1 MTSFPRS
8 KILARAL
15 MAALLPVAMTACSQ
29 SPSPSSTADSAD
41 RADVSADATD
51 DVRTAGDAGA
61 NTAAADTP
69 GMQDGEPGD
78 PRAVPPIA
86 PQTTA
91 DPSTTPGGEP
101 GDAEPAMKPLP
112 PVKAASADAE
122 LAQDSP
128 LRAQVLLER
137 AFFSP
142 GEIDGAVGSNM
153 RRAVEAFQRAHDIGV
168 SGTMDAATWEALGED
183 NEPVLIEHTLSAE
196 EVAGPF
202 ADTPDDPAAMAKRDA
217 LPYESVEEKV
227 AEQFHASPAL
237 LAKLNPDTELVA
249 GATITVPNVQR
260 ATRLP
265 TAARV
270 VVDKSESALLIEDD
284 SGRVVAHFPVTTGSA
299 QFPLPIGEWKITGV
313 AHDPVWQ
320 FDPDLIAGTDASD
333 KEAEIPAGP
342 NNPVGTTWI
351 DLTKEHYG
359 IHGTPNPAKIG
370 KTESNGC
377 IRMTNWSAAAL
388 AEAVKPGLP
397 VTMRE

>member
-1 MTSFPRS
+1 MTRPTPNL
-8 KILARAL
+8 LARAV
-15 MAALLPVAMTACSQ
+15 MCALLPAALAACDVDPATRAATDATAPADTRVAADGQPIAGDASGAVASGEAPGVPGTRGG
-29 SPSPSSTADSAD
+29 PSSTLPVAPGTTAGNAQTPAP
-41 RADVSADATD
+41 ADVDAE
-51 DVRTAGDAGA
+51 VEIAPPGK
-61 NTAAADTP
+61 TAAAD
-69 GMQDGEPGD
+69 
-78 PRAVPPIA
+78 
-86 PQTTA
+86 A
-91 DPSTTPGGEP
+91 D
-101 GDAEPAMKPLP
+101 L
-112 PVKAASADAE
+112 AD
-122 LAQDSP
+122 DSP
-128 LRAQVLLER
+128 LRLQVLLER
-137 AFFSP
+137 AHFSP
-142 GEIDGAVGSNM
+142 GEIDGKGGSNT
-153 RRAVEAFQRAHDIGV
+153 RRALAAFQKAHDLTVGEAP
-168 SGTMDAATWEALGED
+168 DEATWEALGKD
-183 NEPVLIEHTLSAE
+183 DEPVLIEHTLSAE

-377 IRMTNWSAAAL
+377 IRMTNWSDAAL

>member
-1 MTSFPRS
+1 M
-8 KILARAL
+8 
-15 MAALLPVAMTACSQ
+15 
-29 SPSPSSTADSAD
+29 
-41 RADVSADATD
+41 
-51 DVRTAGDAGA
+51 
-61 NTAAADTP
+61 
-69 GMQDGEPGD
+69 
-78 PRAVPPIA
+78 
-86 PQTTA
+86 
-91 DPSTTPGGEP
+91 
-101 GDAEPAMKPLP
+101 
-112 PVKAASADAE
+112 
-122 LAQDSP
+122 
-128 LRAQVLLER
+128 
-137 AFFSP
+137 
-142 GEIDGAVGSNM
+142 
-153 RRAVEAFQRAHDIGV
+153 
-168 SGTMDAATWEALGED
+168 
-183 NEPVLIEHTLSAE
+183 
-196 EVAGPF
+196 
-202 ADTPDDPAAMAKRDA
+202 
-217 LPYESVEEKV
+217 
-227 AEQFHASPAL
+227 
-237 LAKLNPDTELVA
+237 
-249 GATITVPNVQR
+249 QR

-388 AEAVKPGLP
+388 ADAVKPGLP